1 MCVHTRARVCVY
13 VCVRAGGGVVSG
25 PSRDFFWCDTRL
37 FLATPPQLCGWSMSF
52 PSLCHGIAFAKPQ
65 TQNKPPKAFNS
76 QGRLRRPVTCR
87 RFPNGPDSVQ
97 GAETLGFQ
105 EYSAPDPRR
114 RKRTGEEA
122 VWLRLRPNSGP
133 AEPNREGSDFA
144 AEGCL
149 DAAF

>member
-1 MCVHTRARVCVY
+1 M
-13 VCVRAGGGVVSG
+13 
-25 PSRDFFWCDTRL
+25 
-37 FLATPPQLCGWSMSF
+37 
-52 PSLCHGIAFAKPQ
+52 
-65 TQNKPPKAFNS
+65 
-76 QGRLRRPVTCR
+76 RLRPGLVLRQVVELVTLRRAHTQGCRLRCR